1 MRIGRAI
8 VTLTGPR
15 VAEFA
20 SDCAWLAGLIGPQL
34 AASAVDCAVLP
45 AGVAAES
52 ELECEWP
59 APLVWS
65 RLVADGKFAN
75 FCSDLR
81 GVRGTGMAA
90 VGRVCGGSRIVR
102 GIGD

>member
-1 MRIGRAI
+1 M
-8 VTLTGPR
+8 
-15 VAEFA
+15 AEFA
-20 SDCAWLAGLIGPQL
+20 SDCAWLAGLIWQQL

-65 RLVADGKFAN
+65 RLVADGN
-75 FCSDLR
+75 VCSDSR
-81 GVRGTGMAA
+81 GVRGTGVAA
-90 VGRVCGGSRIVR
+90 LGRVCGGSRIAR
-102 GIGD
+102 GIGE

>member
-1 MRIGRAI
+1 MQFVLENHDRQGVGLRIGRAI

-15 VAEFA
+15 VAEFT
-20 SDCAWLAGLIGPQL
+20 SDCAWLAGLIWPQL

-65 RLVADGKFAN
+65 RLVADGN
-75 FCSDLR
+75 
-81 GVRGTGMAA
+81 V
-90 VGRVCGGSRIVR
+90 
-102 GIGD
+102 